1 MTKERGM
8 VTRIIQIGNSR
19 GIRLP
24 KLILEQIGVVN
35 DVELSVMDG
44 KIVIEPISSTRKDW
58 EIAFKEMAK
67 NRDDQLQEGSES
79 GSKWDGEEWEW

>member
-1 MTKERGM
+1 MI
-8 VTRIIQIGNSR
+8 TRIIQIGNSR

-58 EIAFKEMAK
+58 ENAFKEMAK

>member
-1 MTKERGM
+1 M